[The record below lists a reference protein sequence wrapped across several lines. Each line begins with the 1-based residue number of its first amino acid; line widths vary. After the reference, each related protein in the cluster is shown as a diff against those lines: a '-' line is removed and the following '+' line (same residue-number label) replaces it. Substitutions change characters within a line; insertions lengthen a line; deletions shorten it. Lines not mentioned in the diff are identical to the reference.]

1 MGKVEQ
7 TTLTELRRF
16 CVVRKTMYGKV
27 DKHGDLYK
35 VWLTEGIPCTYTFLT
50 QLFLRG
56 TT

>member
-7 TTLTELRRF
+7 TTFTELRRF
-16 CVVRKTMYGKV
+16 CVERKTMYGKV
-27 DKHGDLYK
+27 DKHDDLYK